1 MANSPTICRAVLDS
15 NVLIAA
21 HRSTHLQSPN
31 RELIER
37 WQANEFTLLFSRD
50 TLHEYA
56 EKLLA
61 LGMKRAEALQF
72 ITLVSALGEAVEI
85 EFFHLSDYPTDPDD
99 IAFLLC
105 AWNGLA
111 SHLVS
116 YDRHLLD
123 LSAVYESHFRICLP
137 VELLTALR
145 AASAADSAQSSSARR
160 TP

>member
-1 MANSPTICRAVLDS
+1 MAGSPPACRAVLDS
-15 NVLIAA
+15 NVLVAA
-21 HRSTHLQSPN
+21 RRSSQPQSPN
-31 RELIER
+31 RELIDR
-37 WQANEFTLLFSRD
+37 WQANEYTLLYSRD

-61 LGMKRAEALQF
+61 VSVNRADAVALVAL
-72 ITLVSALGEAVEI
+72 ISALGEAVEI
-85 EFFHLSDYPTDPDD
+85 EFFHLPHYPADADD

-123 LSAVYESHFRICLP
+123 LSASYETHFRICPPL
-137 VELLTALR
+137 ELLAALR
-145 AASAADSAQSSSARR
+145 IAPA
-160 TP
+160 

>member
-1 MANSPTICRAVLDS
+1 MGNNPSANRAVLDS

-21 HRSTHLQSPN
+21 HRSAHSQSPN

-37 WQANEFTLLFSRD
+37 WQAREFTFLFSRD
-50 TLHEYA
+50 TLNEYA
-56 EKLLA
+56 EKLLT
-61 LGMKRAEALQF
+61 LGMERAAVVQF
-72 ITLVSALGEAVEI
+72 IALVSALGESVEI
-85 EFFHLSDYPTDPDD
+85 EFFHLPHYPADPDD

-116 YDRHLLD
+116 YDHHLLD
-123 LSAVYESHFRICLP
+123 LTAVYESHFRICRP

-145 AASAADSAQSSSARR
+145 DAPDSTQS
-160 TP
+160 

>member
-1 MANSPTICRAVLDS
+1 MASSPPAFRAVLDS

-21 HRSTHLQSPN
+21 SRSSHPDSPN
-31 RELIER
+31 RELIDR

-61 LGMKRAEALQF
+61 LSAERADAVAF
-72 ITLVSALGEAVEI
+72 IGLISALGEAVEI
-85 EFFHLSDYPTDPDD
+85 EFFHLPHYPADADD

-116 YDRHLLD
+116 YDRDLLD
-123 LSAVYESHFRICLP
+123 LSASYETHFRICPPL
-137 VELLTALR
+137 EFLAALR
-145 AASAADSAQSSSARR
+145 IVPARDSAN
-160 TP
+160 PNLPPE

>member
-1 MANSPTICRAVLDS
+1 MASNRPGCRAVLDT
-15 NVLIAA
+15 NVVIAA
-21 HRSTHLQSPN
+21 HRSAHPTSPN

-37 WQANEFTLLFSRD
+37 WQADEFTVLFSRD

-56 EKLLA
+56 EKLLE
-61 LGMKRAEALQF
+61 LGAEKADVTQF
-72 ITLVSALGEAVEI
+72 IALVSALGESVEI
-85 EFFHLSDYPTDPDD
+85 EFFHLPRYPSDADD

-123 LSAVYESHFRICLP
+123 LSAAYESHFRICLP
-137 VELLTALR
+137 VDLLSALR
-145 AASAADSAQSSSARR
+145 ANA
-160 TP
+160 

>member
-1 MANSPTICRAVLDS
+1 MANSPPVCRAVLDT

-21 HRSTHLQSPN
+21 RRSDNPHSPN
-31 RELIER
+31 RELIEL
-37 WQANEFTLLFSRD
+37 WQANQFALLFSRD

-61 LGMKRAEALQF
+61 LSVDRTDVVDFLAL
-72 ITLVSALGEAVEI
+72 ISALGEAVEI
-85 EFFHLSDYPTDPDD
+85 EFFHLPHYPADADD

-116 YDRHLLD
+116 YDRDLLD
-123 LSAVYESHFRICLP
+123 LSDTYVSYFRICPPL
-137 VELLTALR
+137 EFLAALR
-145 AASAADSAQSSSARR
+145 AGSAPDSTRANHPS
-160 TP
+160 P

>member
-1 MANSPTICRAVLDS
+1 MANSSLACRAVLDT

-21 HRSTHLQSPN
+21 HRSTHSQSPN

-61 LGMKRAEALQF
+61 LGMERAAV
-72 ITLVSALGEAVEI
+72 IHSVALVSALGEAVEI
-85 EFFHLSDYPTDPDD
+85 EFFHLPHYPTDPDD

-111 SHLVS
+111 SHLMS
-116 YDRHLLD
+116 YDRHLLG
-123 LSAVYESHFRICLP
+123 LSSAYESHFRICLP

-145 AASAADSAQSSSARR
+145 AASAPDS
-160 TP
+160 TPS

>member
-1 MANSPTICRAVLDS
+1 MANSPLACRVVLDS

-21 HRSTHLQSPN
+21 HRSTHSESPN

-37 WQANEFTLLFSRD
+37 WQGNEFTFLFSRD

-56 EKLLA
+56 EKLLG
-61 LGMKRAEALQF
+61 LGMERADVVHF
-72 ITLVSALGEAVEI
+72 IALVSTLGEAVEI
-85 EFFHLSDYPTDPDD
+85 EFFHLPHYPTDPDD

-116 YDRHLLD
+116 YDHHLLD
-123 LSAVYESHFRICLP
+123 LSAAYESHFRICLP

-145 AASAADSAQSSSARR
+145 AASAPDTAE
-160 TP
+160 T

>member
-1 MANSPTICRAVLDS
+1 MANSPPACRAVLDS

-21 HRSTHLQSPN
+21 HRSTHSQSPN

-61 LGMKRAEALQF
+61 LGMEPAEVVQF
-72 ITLVSALGEAVEI
+72 IALVSALGEAVEI
-85 EFFHLSDYPTDPDD
+85 EFFHLPHYPTDPDD

-116 YDRHLLD
+116 YDHHLLD
-123 LSAVYESHFRICLP
+123 LSSAYESHFRICLP
-137 VELLTALR
+137 AELLTTLR
-145 AASAADSAQSSSARR
+145 AASTPDSTQS
-160 TP
+160 

>member
-1 MANSPTICRAVLDS
+1 MANSPPAWRAVLDS

-21 HRSTHLQSPN
+21 HRSTHSQSPN

-61 LGMKRAEALQF
+61 LGMEPTEVVHF
-72 ITLVSALGEAVEI
+72 IALVSVLGEAVEI
-85 EFFHLSDYPTDPDD
+85 EFFHLPHYPTDPDD

-105 AWNGLA
+105 AWNGPA

-116 YDRHLLD
+116 YDHHLLD
-123 LSAVYESHFRICLP
+123 LSSAYESHFRICLP

-145 AASAADSAQSSSARR
+145 AAS
-160 TP
+160 TPDAT